1 MRTDII
7 MRGGRLEIPGWHNHA
22 KEVLLADGISTCIS
36 VQSNN
41 LLQKI
46 IVEDARQCRAIR
58 NNTGN
63 ENESERTDES
73 LPWGYGKDYQGE
85 LPQGQP

>member
-7 MRGGRLEIPGWHNHA
+7 MRGGRLDIPGWHNLA
-22 KEVLLADGISTCIS
+22 KEVLDTDGISTCIHS
-36 VQSNN
+36 QSNN

-58 NNTGN
+58 NNTDN
-63 ENESERTDES
+63 ENESERADE
-73 LPWGYGKDYQGE
+73 PHA
-85 LPQGQP
+85 